1 MKHIHIPNTDRH
13 GVHVL
18 TQLEWLELTGG
29 WECYEMPEHEQRGLW
44 LGCSSP
50 EEYAELEAER

>member
-44 LGCSSP
+44 LGH
-50 EEYAELEAER
+50 LMGRI